1 MTLEAVK
8 PSGSGRGGARAG
20 AGRKSARDEDAV
32 ASAYVT
38 QQKAKAKREAYK
50 AEQAELEV
58 KKLRGELV
66 AVVDVRQQAIQAAR
80 TVREAMLALPS
91 RLSAILADQPEPV
104 VRKRMDDEI
113 RKMLETIA
121 DEL

>member
-8 PSGSGRGGARAG
+8 PSGRGGARAG
-20 AGRKSARDEDAV
+20 AGRKSSRDEDAV

-66 AVVDVRQQAIQAAR
+66 AVVEVRQQAIQAAR